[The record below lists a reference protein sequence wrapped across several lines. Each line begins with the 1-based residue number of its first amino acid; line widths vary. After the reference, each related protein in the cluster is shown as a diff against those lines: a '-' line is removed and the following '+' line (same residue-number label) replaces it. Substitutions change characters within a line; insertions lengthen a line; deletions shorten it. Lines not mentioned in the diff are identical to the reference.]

1 MITCLLITPTD
12 VMHKE
17 IEMKCEWDTQIGFS
31 DEENRRDDATQS
43 FEDYS
48 NGSSYGYIKG
58 GNPAM
63 C

>member
-1 MITCLLITPTD
+1 
-12 VMHKE
+12 MHKE